1 MQLRSKAGNKPHGC
15 PTSIK
20 IKPQVLLLK
29 LPTQSLTTGYYDS
42 QSVSMIVSSM
52 QLELINQGF
61 C

>member
-1 MQLRSKAGNKPHGC
+1 MAKQVNKPQGC

-20 IKPQVLLLK
+20 IKPQAHMLLLN

-42 QSVSMIVSSM
+42 QSVSSM
-52 QLELINQGF
+52 QPELINQVF